1 MTTSSRSR
9 KINIPGS
16 ARAGLVLLFMGALIV
31 GLGSYFDRGA
41 ISLYGLIIGIGG
53 FLIYIVS
60 SVTYARRNKRTGL
73 KGYEI
78 LLLDCYSMYTAGL
91 NGLECFALDFG
102 S

>member
-9 KINIPGS
+9 RINIPGT

-41 ISLYGLIIGIGG
+41 ISLYGLIMGIGG

-73 KGYEI
+73 KG
-78 LLLDCYSMYTAGL
+78 
-91 NGLECFALDFG
+91 
-102 S
+102 